1 MSRNL
6 DPKCKIC
13 RRLGESV
20 CSRGPKCALRR
31 RQYPP
36 GIHGPKGYPR
46 LTGFGQQLKEKQ
58 KARILYGLTERQFAS
73 YFKKSIGTK
82 GNTGKTLLSLLE
94 RRLDNVLFRLHL
106 ATSRRQARQLVNH
119 GHVLVNN
126 RRVDIPSYLVKP
138 GDVISFKSNVRD
150 IPFVSLNLK
159 QTLEAPEWITW
170 DAERMSANIVNIPDV
185 DEASLGINAKM
196 IVEYYSR

>member
-6 DPKCKIC
+6 NPKCKTC

-20 CSRGPKCALRR
+20 CSRGAKCALRR

-58 KARILYGLTERQFAS
+58 KARMLYGVTERQFAN
-73 YFKKSIGTK
+73 YFKKAISMK
-82 GNTGKTLLSLLE
+82 GNTGQTLLSLLE
-94 RRLDNVLFRLHL
+94 RRLDNVLYRLHL
-106 ATSRRQARQLVNH
+106 STSRRQARQLVSH
-119 GHVLVNN
+119 GHVLVNKRTVN
-126 RRVDIPSYLVKP
+126 IPSYQVKP
-138 GDVISFKSNVRD
+138 GDVIEFKSNVKE
-150 IPFVSLNLK
+150 IPYIALNLK
-159 QTLEAPEWITW
+159 QTAEAPEWITW
-170 DAERMSANIVNIPDV
+170 DSERMIASVVNLPEF
-185 DEASLGINAKM
+185 DETNLGINAKM